1 MEAALWTCI
10 NSLAP
15 GIRPENIAAGRG
27 KDGDLVLRGE
37 LDIRH
42 ATLFNIAIHK
52 FMQRHADT
60 YGLSGKVSRKQLE
73 IFVPQVRLGDVVK
86 TERERQILAAHT
98 ENDNYLDPNA
108 LIDVPE
114 WNSDFVRASD
124 RRHRDHIKPRYAKDD
139 DQTIDAVAA
148 FIAEFCRK
156 DDGIVVHTGAGISAA
171 AGIATYRE
179 GSNASIS
186 ISAAMPT
193 YAHYAL
199 VAMTKKGAV
208 DYICSQN
215 VDGLHRRSGIA
226 AERLSELHG
235 NSYIETCKCC
245 SPPMEFVRP
254 YDVYSTQSDRPQY
267 WARYVRGADGQRQI
281 ESNTAL
287 TQNERK
293 SGIHHITGRACP
305 CGGGPLR
312 DSIIHFGESLP
323 VAALQEGERRSTAAP
338 LNLVMGCSLLV
349 QPAASL
355 PFKNQGP
362 VAIVSLTCTGSDMKA
377 LRRGGVLLHAPA
389 DLAMERIIYHLG
401 AFQFP
406 NTPAL
411 VQQLHERV
419 KARDQAVLFN
429 SSDTP
434 YDGGADGGVFPDFLI
449 SDAPAMVENTSV
461 LPLQM
466 DALPLQLHQT
476 HEPSAE
482 GWHRWSLSLQGDE
495 HALQAVKA
503 VRFELHPTFDPPV
516 YEVETAPFTVGPFV
530 GWGTFDVKVCVK
542 MKAGL
547 PDVKAKFPLSFSG
560 SEKTMKLATAGG
572 A

>member
-1 MEAALWTCI
+1 MEAAFFTFI
-10 NSLAP
+10 SSLAP
-15 GIRPENIAAGRG
+15 GVSTESLAVEKG
-27 KDGDLVLRGE
+27 KKGELVLKGE

-42 ATLFNIAIHK
+42 ATLFNIAVHK
-52 FMQRHADT
+52 FLQSHAGRFALT
-60 YGLSGKVSRKQLE
+60 RKVSREQLG
-73 IFVPQVRLGDVVK
+73 IFVPQVRLGDV
-86 TERERQILAAHT
+86 TSERERHILAT
-98 ENDNYLDPNA
+98 QTKNDTYLDPNT

-114 WNSDFVRASD
+114 WNSDFVLASD
-124 RRHRDHIKPRYAKDD
+124 RRHREHIKPRYGNDD
-139 DQTIDAVAA
+139 DRTIDAVAA
-148 FIAEFCRK
+148 FIAEFCRM

-235 NSYIETCKCC
+235 NSYIETCSCC

-254 YDVYSTQSDRPQY
+254 YDVYSTQSERPQY
-267 WARYVRGADGQRQI
+267 WARYVRGANGQREIQ
-281 ESNTAL
+281 SNTAL
-287 TQNERK
+287 TENERS

-323 VAALQEGERRSTAAP
+323 VAALREGERRSTAAP

-349 QPAASL
+349 QPAAKL
-355 PFKNQGP
+355 PFKSKGP
-362 VAIVSLTCTGSDMKA
+362 VAIVSLSCTGSDMKA

-401 AFQFP
+401 AFRFP
-406 NTPAL
+406 NTRDI
-411 VQQLHERV
+411 VQKLHERV
-419 KARDQAVLFN
+419 KSRDQAVLSNN
-429 SSDTP
+429 SDIP
-434 YDGGADGGVFPDFLI
+434 YAGGADGGVFPDFLI
-449 SDAPAMVENTSV
+449 SDASEIVELASPVAM
-461 LPLQM
+461 QM
-466 DALPLQLHQT
+466 DAMPLHLRQT
-476 HEPSAE
+476 HEPSKE

-495 HALQAVKA
+495 HALRDIKA

-516 YEVETAPFTVGPFV
+516 YEVEAAPFTVGPFV
-530 GWGTFDVKVCVK
+530 GWGTFDVKVLIK
-542 MKAGL
+542 MKSGL
-547 PDVKAKFPLSFSG
+547 PDVKIKFPLSFSG
-560 SEKTMKLATAGG
+560 SEKTMNLATAGG